1 MAMKQYWVYMM
12 TNPKNTVIYTGVTGN
27 LERRVWEHRT
37 GAIPGFTS
45 KYNVKKLVYYEN
57 FSRIIDA
64 ISAEKKI
71 KAGSRAK
78 KIKLI
83 EDKNPKWQDLY
94 ENAAV

>member
-1 MAMKQYWVYMM
+1 MKQYWVYMM